1 MSKILVVIPYCS
13 EGAQGRELEY
23 AIAGWRKHFKEDFTL
38 VLVGDYAPGPDVFIP
53 CPRIEHP
60 DDGNYLPHLDHVN
73 KFTRVL
79 DLFPDAEGFIYA
91 CDDMYAVKDFTI
103 DDVKALKYLE
113 DDMYGSLLS
122 PNAWDRDEAKTRNLC
137 VQNGLP
143 TRNYVCHLPV
153 YYERYQLLGIYEKYD
168 CANNSCIVEDVYFN
182 TYNAGEHAEHADV
195 FRLGLNSQDV
205 PESEIK
211 SAIGNKIW
219 ITNSPLGW
227 SQTLD
232 SVLNNYYYGE

>member
-13 EGAQGRELEY
+13 DGAQGRELEY
-23 AIAGWRKHFKEDFTL
+23 AICGWRKHFKEDFTL
-38 VLVGDYAPGPDVFIP
+38 VLVGDYAPGSDVFVP
-53 CPRIEHP
+53 CRRIDHP

-73 KFTRVL
+73 KFMRVL
-79 DLFPDAEGFIYA
+79 NLFSDAEGFIYA
-91 CDDMYAVKDFTI
+91 CDDMYAVKDFTF
-103 DDVKALKYLE
+103 DDVMQLKYLE
-113 DDMYGSLLS
+113 DDLYGSLLS

-137 VQNGLP
+137 VQNGIP

-153 YYERYQLLGIYEKYD
+153 YYDRNKLLDIYQKYN

-182 TYNAGEHAEHADV
+182 TYHSGEEAIQADIY
-195 FRLGLNSQDV
+195 RLGLNSPDAT
-205 PESEIK
+205 EEDIR

-227 SQTLD
+227 SKTLD
-232 SVLNNYYYGE
+232 KVLNSHYYDR